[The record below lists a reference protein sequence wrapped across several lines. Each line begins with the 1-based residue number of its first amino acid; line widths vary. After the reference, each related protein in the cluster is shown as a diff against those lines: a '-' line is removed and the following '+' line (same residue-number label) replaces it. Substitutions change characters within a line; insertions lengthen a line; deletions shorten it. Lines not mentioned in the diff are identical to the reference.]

1 MTCGAGHNQS
11 SSYLPFVLSR
21 SYIPCCNIK
30 NPQPQTA
37 AKTFLVPPSE
47 APLGMTFNTL
57 NLTVFDKG
65 LGDTAIRSDTL
76 LQPGQKST
84 SQFILPRGHVME
96 PKDESNLH
104 WPMTTLSPSFT
115 RKAGETCADR
125 LECRFSYLH
134 RRQSSNIEW
143 IQSFHTAQ
151 QHLEILHIS
160 PLILLNPSRMHCHMK

>member
-65 LGDTAIRSDTL
+65 
-76 LQPGQKST
+76 
-84 SQFILPRGHVME
+84 
-96 PKDESNLH
+96 LH

-160 PLILLNPSRMHCHMK
+160 PLILLNPSGMHCHMK

>member
-1 MTCGAGHNQS
+1 MELHIASESCFSSTILSISQSNSNMTCGAGHNQS
-11 SSYLPFVLSR
+11 SSYLPFVLRR
-21 SYIPCCNIK
+21 SYIPCRNIK

-65 LGDTAIRSDTL
+65 L
-76 LQPGQKST
+76 
-84 SQFILPRGHVME
+84 
-96 PKDESNLH
+96 H

-134 RRQSSNIEW
+134 KRQLKYWVDTIISHCKTTAWNLAYLSSDTT
-143 IQSFHTAQ
+143 QPF
-151 QHLEILHIS
+151 
-160 PLILLNPSRMHCHMK
+160 